1 MLFHVKIS
9 IPFIIT
15 SLVLIEENTW
25 TIFSTENKI
34 SQEVDIEHLRP
45 ALSGYSVA
53 LGRKGCLDASFQSAP
68 DYPTCL
74 RWEVPLSFRN
84 ILEAPLAKSHYC
96 LLSLNGLVSFRTPE
110 KVHSPFREPW
120 SLCPTTLQWLARS
133 SSLPD

>member
-1 MLFHVKIS
+1 MLFHAKIS

-25 TIFSTENKI
+25 TVFSTENKI
-34 SQEVDIEHLRP
+34 SQEVDNEHLQA

-74 RWEVPLSFRN
+74 RWEGPLSFRN
-84 ILEAPLAKSHYC
+84 ILEAKSHYY

-110 KVHSPFREPW
+110 KVHSPLHEM
-120 SLCPTTLQWLARS
+120 
-133 SSLPD
+133 